1 MLLGTVTPSA
11 KNRRIVETISVRV
24 IKQINGL
31 DAVRRIIGKILAII
45 FVVGIIFV
53 LGVIIVIKISIIVR
67 IVNEI
72 QRMVLV
78 IINGMCNMAVDVM

>member
-1 MLLGTVTPSA
+1 MTTPA
-11 KNRRIVETISVRV
+11 KNRRIVETISDRV

-31 DAVRRIIGKILAII
+31 DTVGRILGRILAII
-45 FVVGIIFV
+45 FVVGIILV
-53 LGVIIVIKISIIVR
+53 LGIIIVIKISIIVR